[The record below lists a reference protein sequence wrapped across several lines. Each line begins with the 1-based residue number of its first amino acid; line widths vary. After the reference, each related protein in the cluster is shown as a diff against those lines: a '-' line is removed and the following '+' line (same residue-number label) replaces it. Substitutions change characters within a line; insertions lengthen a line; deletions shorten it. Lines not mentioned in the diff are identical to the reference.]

1 MKRIC
6 QFISVIVMV
15 SMLAACGSTPAA
27 TEQAATDVESVSE
40 PVQTEPTEEEMVN
53 EPVQTGPVVGGTWV
67 YAIDSDPDTL
77 DVHFTVSGD
86 SSFIMKQVSGSVLA
100 LDPETQEFVPYL
112 AESYSLSEDGLTWE
126 IKFKDG
132 MKWHDGTP
140 FTAEDYVWTLE
151 RVMANPSPATGAMID
166 GMASVEAIDDLTV
179 RILMDRP
186 NSGML
191 YGLTSAYLQPLP
203 KAYIERVGQEEYS
216 RNPIGI
222 GPFMFKEW
230 RTGDR
235 VILERNP
242 DFNWG
247 PPYAHQ
253 GPAYIEFI
261 EIRIVPEYSTRLA
274 GLESGELDLAVVRS
288 KDVERVQTMGS
299 IDVIIT
305 FEFQGAG
312 PYLLFNVSQPPFDDI
327 LVRKAFNLAINREE
341 LVEAVL
347 LGYGAPLWGVIT
359 PATYGHW
366 DGDKEIGYGYDLEQ
380 AKALMEE
387 AGYTLNSE
395 GILEKDGQPLVL
407 EFKVSPSDRGDS
419 IKTAQMLIEQF
430 KELGVVLEL
439 QQLEYGVWQSELTS
453 GNYTITIDSW
463 GWAEAQILMPIF
475 YSGMIG
481 GMNVGFVND
490 PVLDPILLEAYMAP
504 DRETLQ
510 NRLDEAQRYIIEK
523 AYVAPL
529 YSIQMHVAI
538 SKKFTGIIT
547 NAVTAQVELFDAY
560 LVNPE

>member
-40 PVQTEPTEEEMVN
+40 PVQTEPTEVELVS
-53 EPVQTGPVVGGTWV
+53 EPVQTEPTVGGTWV
-67 YAIDSDPDTL
+67 YATDSDPDTL
-77 DVHFTVSGD
+77 DIHFTVSGD
-86 SSFIMKQVSGSVLA
+86 SSFIMKLVSGSVLA

-166 GMASVEAIDDLTV
+166 GIGSVEAIDDLTV

-191 YGLTSAYLQPLP
+191 YGLTTSYTQPLP
-203 KAYIERVGQEEYS
+203 KAYIERVGAEEYS

-235 VILERNP
+235 IILERNP

-247 PPYAHQ
+247 PPYAVNQ
-253 GPAYIEFI
+253 GAPYIEFI
-261 EIRIVPEYSTRLA
+261 EIRTVPEYATRLA
-274 GLESGELDLAVVRS
+274 GIESGEIDLTQVRS
-288 KDVERVQTMGS
+288 KDIERVQNMDMVD
-299 IDVIIT
+299 I
-305 FEFQGAG
+305 FPYEFQGAG
-312 PYLLFNVSQPPFDDI
+312 PYLLFNLSQPPFDDI

-341 LVEAVL
+341 LVQVVL
-347 LGYGAPLWGVIT
+347 LGHGAPLWGVIA

-387 AGYTLNSE
+387 AGYALNSE

-407 EFKVSPSDRGDS
+407 EFKVTPSERGDS
-419 IKTAQMLIEQF
+419 IKTAQVLIEQF
-430 KELGVVLEL
+430 KDLGVVLEL
-439 QQLEYGVWQSELTS
+439 QQLESGVWQSEQTA
-453 GNYTITIDSW
+453 GNYTLTIDSW

-475 YSGMIG
+475 HSSQMG

-490 PVLDPILLEAYMAP
+490 LELDPILLVAYMAP

-510 NRLDEAQRYIIEK
+510 QSLDEAQRYIIEK

-529 YSIQMHVAI
+529 YSVQMHVAI

-547 NAVTAQVELFDAY
+547 SAVAAQVELFDAY